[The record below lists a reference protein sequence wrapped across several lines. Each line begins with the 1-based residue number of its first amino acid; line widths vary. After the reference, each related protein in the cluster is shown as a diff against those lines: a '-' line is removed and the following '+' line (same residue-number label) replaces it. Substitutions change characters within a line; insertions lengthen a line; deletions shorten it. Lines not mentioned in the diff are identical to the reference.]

1 LVTRKKD
8 LPLEKVATANLEV
21 GVSAVM
27 IGGNP
32 ERVDMD
38 IVSLALQSSG
48 GPSSP
53 VLIKFAKHLAGRD
66 EVLIS
71 IPLFETLLYLV
82 DWDIFIPT

>member
-53 VLIKFAKHLAGRD
+53 VLIK
-66 EVLIS
+66 
-71 IPLFETLLYLV
+71 
-82 DWDIFIPT
+82 